1 MTSPFKNGRAGLATS
16 HRNYKYR
23 RLSSVERGSDN
34 VYVSCDEDEDEIF
47 TAQVMELKKV
57 GGRPKKSSSDTP
69 VRFVSEYEQLVNR
82 PIQSGETLRS
92 ISLKYRVPLSELKR
106 INNIMQ
112 ENEFF
117 ALNSLKIPV
126 KANSLLTEMLEEEQ
140 RNQGACGVVPKSTS
154 SARATLL
161 GTRSVSSCSDY
172 ESDTEMH
179 VGYISIDRIL
189 RDTRTKREAKRFL
202 DTMQKDL
209 VEIRAKTNS
218 YTYKDNLDEAAAA
231 LNDLRFRPLDPSGGD
246 YSGADWGLNWW
257 KILLLGLIILIGV
270 PLGFIFFYF
279 HNDSSS

>member
-1 MTSPFKNGRAGLATS
+1 MTSPFKNGRAGNASS

-23 RLSSVERGSDN
+23 RLSSVEKGSDN
-34 VYVSCDEDEDEIF
+34 IYVSCDEDEDEIF
-47 TAQVMELKKV
+47 TSQVTELKKV
-57 GGRPKKSSSDTP
+57 GGRSKRLSTDTP

-82 PIQSGETLRS
+82 PIKSGETLRS

-117 ALNSLKIPV
+117 ALNTLKIPV
-126 KANSLLTEMLEEEQ
+126 KANSVLAEMLEEEQ
-140 RNQGACGVVPKSTS
+140 KDQGACGEGPRSIS
-154 SARATLL
+154 SARAALL
-161 GTRSVSSCSDY
+161 GTRSISSCSEY
-172 ESDTEMH
+172 ESDSEMH

-189 RDTRTKREAKRFL
+189 RDTRTKKEAKRFL

-209 VEIRAKTNS
+209 AEIRAKTN
-218 YTYKDNLDEAAAA
+218 TYKDSLDEAAAA
-231 LNDLRFRPLDPSGGD
+231 LNDLRFRPLDPSGSD

-257 KILLLGLIILIGV
+257 KILLIGLIILIGV

-279 HNDSSS
+279 KNNSSS